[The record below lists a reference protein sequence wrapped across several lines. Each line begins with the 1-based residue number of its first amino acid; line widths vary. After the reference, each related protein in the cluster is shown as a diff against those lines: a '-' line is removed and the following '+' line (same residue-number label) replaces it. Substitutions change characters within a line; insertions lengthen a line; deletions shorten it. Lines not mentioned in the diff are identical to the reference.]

1 MYKNTDGSQKCCV
14 EQQQKPDKKS
24 TIIYI
29 YLNTQKKFLGWQQ
42 YSIILFWVVVLKVHV
57 IVKPHPTKL

>member
-29 YLNTQKKFLGWQQ
+29 YLNTQKNFLGDNN
-42 YSIILFWVVVLKVHV
+42 ILLSYFGWWF
-57 IVKPHPTKL
+57 